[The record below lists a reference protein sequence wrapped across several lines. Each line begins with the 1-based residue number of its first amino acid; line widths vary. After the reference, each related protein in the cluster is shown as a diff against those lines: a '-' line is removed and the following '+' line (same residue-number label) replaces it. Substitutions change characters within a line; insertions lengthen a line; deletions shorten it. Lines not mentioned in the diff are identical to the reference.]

1 LPERPG
7 FGLVRSAG
15 ADSNGAGEPGSPD
28 FKAKTIVQKFGGS
41 SLATPELREIAA
53 SRVLEARQRGASP
66 VVICS
71 ALGRAPE
78 PYATD
83 SLLAFLGPSRG
94 GPNRDLLISCGEAIA
109 CAVFA
114 ELLTAWGAD
123 AQAMTGGQAGIIT
136 DANFGDAKILRV
148 APENVFRLLE
158 RGIIPVVAGFQGV
171 TETGAVTT
179 LGRGGSDLS
188 AIALGGALGSE
199 AVEIFTDVSGVM
211 TGDPRRIAGAHTIDR
226 VSYAEMV
233 ELAADGAKVMHAK
246 AAELARVTQTPYV
259 VKGLRSNFGSTID
272 QGHKPSESKPVT
284 GITSLRDV
292 VFVRVIQGE
301 IDDLEARR
309 QLELEIFGRA
319 AESDVSVDMIN
330 VNNAGVFFIVDTCDL
345 ETIRRVFAG
354 LNMALRVR
362 TNCAKISIVGA
373 GMRGV
378 SGVMYRVVQALSEAE
393 VEIIHSTDSNI
404 TISVLVPEEDVARA
418 EQAIHDYFRLG
429 RGQDATPPE
438 MVAGAPR

>member
-1 LPERPG
+1 MSKNDG
-7 FGLVRSAG
+7 
-15 ADSNGAGEPGSPD
+15 
-28 FKAKTIVQKFGGS
+28 KIAKTIVQKFGGS

-66 VVICS
+66 VVVCS
-71 ALGRAPE
+71 AIGRAPD

-83 SLLAFLGPSRG
+83 SLLALLGPTRG
-94 GPNRDLLISCGEAIA
+94 GANRDLLLSCGEALA
-109 CAVFA
+109 CAIFA
-114 ELLTAWGAD
+114 ELLTSWGAD
-123 AQAMTGGQAGIIT
+123 AQAMTGGQAGVIT
-136 DANFGDAKILRV
+136 DAKFGDAKILRV
-148 APENVFRLLE
+148 EPKNVFGLLE
-158 RGIIPVVAGFQGV
+158 RGIIPVITGYQGV
-171 TETGAVTT
+171 TEDGAVTT

-188 AIALGGALGSE
+188 AIALGDALGSE

-272 QGHKPSESKPVT
+272 EGHAPNEFMPVT

-309 QLELEIFGRA
+309 ELELEVFRRA
-319 AESDVSVDMIN
+319 AECDVSVDMIN
-330 VNNAGVFFIVDTCDL
+330 VNNAGIFFIIDSEHL
-345 ETIRRVFAG
+345 ETIRRVFSG

-362 TNCAKISIVGA
+362 SHCAKISIVGA

-378 SGVMYRVVQALSEAE
+378 SGVMYRVVQALSGAG

-418 EQAIHDYFRLG
+418 EQAVHDYFRLG

-438 MVAGAPR
+438 MAAGVPR

>member
-1 LPERPG
+1 M
-7 FGLVRSAG
+7 
-15 ADSNGAGEPGSPD
+15 
-28 FKAKTIVQKFGGS
+28 KTIVQKFGGS

-71 ALGRAPE
+71 AIGRAPD

-83 SLLAFLGPSRG
+83 SLLAMLGPSRG
-94 GPNRDLLISCGEAIA
+94 GPNRDLLLSCGEALA

-114 ELLTAWGAD
+114 ELLTSWGAD
-123 AQAMTGGQAGIIT
+123 AQAMTGAQAGIIT
-136 DANFGDAKILRV
+136 DSRFGDAKILRV
-148 APENVFRLLE
+148 EPENVLAALE
-158 RGIIPVVAGFQGV
+158 RGIIPVITGFQGV
-171 TETGAVTT
+171 TQNGAVTT

-188 AIALGGALGSE
+188 AIAMGDALGSE

-211 TGDPRRIAGAHTIDR
+211 TGDPRRIAGAHTLDR

-246 AAELARVTQTPYV
+246 AADLARMSETPYV
-259 VKGLRSNFGSTID
+259 VKGLRSNFGTTID
-272 QGHKPSESKPVT
+272 EGHAPERIHPVT
-284 GITSLRDV
+284 GITSLRGV
-292 VFVRVIQGE
+292 TFVRVIQGE
-301 IDDLEARR
+301 IDDLSRR
-309 QLELEIFGRA
+309 RELEVQIFRRL

-330 VNNAGVFFIVDTCDL
+330 VNNAGIFFLVDS
-345 ETIRRVFAG
+345 ETIDTVRTELAG
-354 LNMALRVR
+354 LNLALRVR
-362 TNCAKISIVGA
+362 AHCGKLSIVGA

-378 SGVMYRVVQALSEAE
+378 SGVMYRVVQALSEAS

-418 EQAIHDYFRLG
+418 EQAIHDSFRLG
-429 RGQDATPPE
+429 RQMLTPTE
-438 MVAGAPR
+438 MTAGGRS